1 MIERMRATILRWLLP
16 EDIADGAIIL
26 ARVRRI
32 EDRIEDLQQEL
43 HNA

>member
-1 MIERMRATILRWLLP
+1 MIEQIRATILRWLLP
-16 EDIADGAIIL
+16 EDIAEYVVNL

>member
-16 EDIADGAIIL
+16 EDIADDARTL

-32 EDRIEDLQQEL
+32 EERIEDLQEEL

>member
-1 MIERMRATILRWLLP
+1 MIERMRVIILRWLLP
-16 EDIADGAIIL
+16 EDIAEYVINL

-32 EDRIEDLQQEL
+32 EDAIESLQQEL